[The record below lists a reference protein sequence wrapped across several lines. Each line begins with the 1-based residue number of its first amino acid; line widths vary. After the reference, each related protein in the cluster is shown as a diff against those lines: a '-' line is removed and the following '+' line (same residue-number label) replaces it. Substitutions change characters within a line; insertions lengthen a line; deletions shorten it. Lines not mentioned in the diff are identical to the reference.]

1 MTIVTFDR
9 VPATDTAAPA
19 GVGFWT
25 RFLERMIEAR
35 QRRALEQI
43 RRYHRFAF
51 PSELDGCLWKADRDP
66 DDSLPFGR

>member
-9 VPATDTAAPA
+9 VPATDATAPA
-19 GVGFWT
+19 GAGFLA

-35 QRRALEQI
+35 QRRAMEQI
-43 RRYHRFAF
+43 RRYHRFAL
-51 PSELDGCLWKADRDP
+51 PSELDGCLWKAARDP